1 MQKLRGTRMVEE
13 EEEQSGEEGVH
24 LQLFGHTDEILDQR
38 WNCLMKHLT
47 KLLDLTLISWY
58 VF

>member
-1 MQKLRGTRMVEE
+1 MQKLQGTRMVGEE
-13 EEEQSGEEGVH
+13 EELLGEEGVH
-24 LQLFGHTDEILDQR
+24 LQLFGHMDEILDQR
-38 WNCLMKHLT
+38 WNRLTKHLT